1 MLDLSILNE
10 YDIDFIEIAKQIRR
24 NRRFEKGLGY
34 YFIDREYLELYNY
47 YINNYYDQ
55 ITTAL
60 RFLDNYYS
68 KLKRLRKKFK
78 MMVNRGNCLFLTL
91 TFEDSVLERTS
102 KETRRR
108 YVSRFL
114 NHYDTFAV
122 ANIDFGEKNDREHY
136 HAFIQIDKVNHLDWS
151 YGALNFERF
160 RYNDNGVEKLSTYI
174 SKVAFHALKD
184 STKNGRLIH
193 IRPKRINNE
202 LHCI

>member
-10 YDIDFIEIAKQIRR
+10 YDIDFLEIAKQIRR
-24 NRRFEKGLGY
+24 NRYFKKGLGY
-34 YFIDREYLELYNY
+34 YFEDIKYKELYEYYIHNY
-47 YINNYYDQ
+47 YEQ

-78 MMVNRGNCLFLTL
+78 IMIERGPCLFLTL

-102 KETRRR
+102 ANTRRT

-114 NHYDTFAV
+114 NKYNTFAV
-122 ANIDFGEKNDREHY
+122 ANIDFGKKNGREHY
-136 HAFIQIDKVNHLDWS
+136 HSFIQIENVSHLDWS
-151 YGALNFERF
+151 YGALNFKRF
-160 RYNDNGVEKLSTYI
+160 SNNENGVEKLSTYI

-193 IRPKRINNE
+193 IRPRRRIS
-202 LHCI
+202 L